1 MAVTPNHPSIGP
13 FRKIRLHGRANAGGY
28 YEIRWTDPDRGS
40 CRESTKTK
48 VLAQAEDYLK
58 QFCADAEAQN
68 AAVAAGQ
75 APPVPTIDEL
85 CRLWL
90 IHVTPLGKD
99 TTGRYVLQG
108 PRRLL
113 GRYNA
118 DQLDGRLLQDYARQ
132 RGLKSST
139 IRREIGGLRTVLIWA
154 AKNKLIPRDDIPV
167 FDDTTVPPEGPARTK
182 FLDPGQEQWFWDQA
196 MAWGDYS
203 RWNTP
208 VEAESAYRVKLFI
221 ALGLETAARRGA
233 IVDLDWDRVDLT
245 LGLIDYRNPN
255 RRIVK
260 IKRRVQVPIS
270 DRLLPVLKEAW
281 LRAPKDPSG
290 RAAGPVIGT
299 VKIGTPF
306 AKFAKTIGMA
316 WVTPHVLRH
325 TWASLAAMNGV
336 GMLTIARILGDSVVM
351 VEAHYA
357 HLTPGHLRDAINHK
371 SGAMVPGQQ
380 RVAL

>member
-13 FRKIRLHGRANAGGY
+13 FRKVRLHGPNAGGY

-48 VLAQAEDYLK
+48 ILAQAEDYLR
-58 QFCADAEAQN
+58 QFQADAEAQVRAS
-68 AAVAAGQ
+68 AAQ
-75 APPVPTIDEL
+75 QMPPVPTIDDL
-85 CRLWL
+85 CGRWL
-90 IHVTPLGKD
+90 MHVAPLGKD
-99 TTGRYVLQG
+99 TTGKYVLSG
-108 PRRLL
+108 PRGLL
-113 GRYNA
+113 GRYRA
-118 DQLDGRLLQDYARQ
+118 DQLTGTLLQDYGLARPV
-132 RGLKSST
+132 KPST

-154 AKNKLIPRDDIPV
+154 AKNKLISRDEIPV

-182 FLDPGQEQWFWDQA
+182 FLDPGQEQQFWDQA

-208 VEAESAYRVKLFI
+208 VEAESAYRVKLFV

-233 IVDLDWDRVDLT
+233 IVDLDWDRADLT

-270 DRLLPVLKEAW
+270 DRLMPVLKEAW
-281 LRAPKDPSG
+281 LRAPKDPTG
-290 RAAGPVIGT
+290 RAMGPVIGT
-299 VKIGTPF
+299 IKIGTPF
-306 AKFAKTIGMA
+306 AKFAKAIGMA

-336 GMLTIARILGDSVVM
+336 GMLTIAKILGDSVVM

-371 SGAMVPGQQ
+371 SGTVVLGQQ
-380 RVAL
+380 RAAL

>member
-1 MAVTPNHPSIGP
+1 
-13 FRKIRLHGRANAGGY
+13 
-28 YEIRWTDPDRGS
+28 
-40 CRESTKTK
+40 
-48 VLAQAEDYLK
+48 
-58 QFCADAEAQN
+58 
-68 AAVAAGQ
+68 
-75 APPVPTIDEL
+75 
-85 CRLWL
+85 
-90 IHVTPLGKD
+90 
-99 TTGRYVLQG
+99 
-108 PRRLL
+108 
-113 GRYNA
+113 
-118 DQLDGRLLQDYARQ
+118 LQDY
-132 RGLKSST
+132 GLRRPVKPST

-154 AKNKLIPRDDIPV
+154 AKNKLISRDDIPV

-196 MAWGDYS
+196 MAWGDLS
-203 RWNTP
+203 RRHTGWNAA
-208 VEAESAYRVKLFI
+208 VEAESAYRVKLFA

-233 IVDLDWDRVDLT
+233 IVDLDWDRVDLA

-270 DRLLPVLKEAW
+270 DRLMPILKEAW
-281 LRAPKDPSG
+281 LRAPKDPTG
-290 RAAGPVIGT
+290 RATGPVIGT
-299 VKIGTPF
+299 LKIGTPF

-357 HLTPGHLRDAINHK
+357 HLTPGHLRDAINHRTK
-371 SGAMVPGQQ
+371 TVVPGQA
-380 RVAL
+380 RAAL